1 MRRLQW
7 LIGFGAFLALLLSH
21 LMHGM
26 VDISLVAP
34 AGSVH
39 HEILM
44 HVRVPRVLAA
54 IAGGAGLS
62 LCGLIMQT
70 WFGNPLAG
78 PSVLGVSSGAGLGV
92 ALLVLMGMT
101 TSWWATAA
109 SAMAGSLLVLILVLF
124 VSHRFRTTTSLLIFG
139 LMLNYVVGAMITVL
153 QAEAQQDA
161 LQQFVFWG
169 MGTFGH
175 GSMATS
181 LDLCG
186 AVLLAGMGL
195 RTMHRDL
202 DIWTLGPLTAQ
213 SMGVN
218 NSTMRWRIVAIAGL
232 LTGGITAAC
241 GPVAFLGLATP
252 HVVRLLTK
260 ERSHRV
266 LIPLTALTGAI
277 LAMGADWVVK
287 GFGGMEQG
295 WPLNAV
301 LSLIGGPMVIWVL
314 VSKKDRLHD

>member
-21 LMHGM
+21 LMYGM
-26 VDISLVAP
+26 VDVSLFAP
-34 AGSVH
+34 PGSVH
-39 HEILM
+39 QEILV

-92 ALLVLMGMT
+92 ALLVLMGLT

-109 SAMAGSLLVLILVLF
+109 SAMAGSLLALILVLF

-181 LDLCG
+181 LALCG
-186 AVLLAGMGL
+186 AVLFAGMGL

-218 NSTMRWRIVAIAGL
+218 NSTMRWRIVAVAGL

-287 GFGGMEQG
+287 GFGSMEQG